1 MLACPRLLHNQYFR
15 HKQEE
20 TGVEAGQ
27 TWQNI
32 SAILEGMEYHI
43 QELLALGIITD
54 KKKKKNVWES
64 GRLKDYKKMDL
75 GII

>member
-1 MLACPRLLHNQYFR
+1 M
-15 HKQEE
+15 
-20 TGVEAGQ
+20 EAGQ